1 MVQLHLISQPPPPQ
15 ALALGLE
22 HQLGRQIACLE
33 LPALVEA
40 SSHPKIMPLHRISQ
54 LGLEVSKTAA
64 SPLSI
69 AYFL

>member
-15 ALALGLE
+15 ALALDLE
-22 HQLGRQIACLE
+22 HRLGHQIAFLE

-40 SSHPKIMPLHRISQ
+40 SSHPRIMPLHRISQ
-54 LGLEVSKTAA
+54 LGLEVSKTA
-64 SPLSI
+64 SLLSV